1 MSGDP
6 TPGASRATAAAADDA
21 SAPPAPIPGA
31 GDDVSPAPTSTSRED
46 GVPDTATDAPV
57 PGNDP
62 AHNVEDAP
70 NPGNAPAHNPEGATS
85 LHDDD
90 GSAHAATDD
99 VAGHGGDGSA
109 HAATDDVAGHGGDGS
124 ARVAEGGFRRGG
136 GSAAASGTAAAH
148 AARIGAGG
156 ADSASV
162 TASAPPVARSW
173 RYTFSSLKIPN
184 YRLYF
189 TGQSISLVGT
199 WMQMTAQA
207 WLVLTL
213 THSAT
218 ALGLV
223 TALQTLPVLVLGPY
237 GGVIA
242 DRSDKLKLMTILQA
256 FMGVQA
262 LVLGLLTVFHA
273 VHFWEI
279 CLLAMFLGVNNA
291 FENSP
296 RQSFIREMVGMDQL
310 RNAITLNSVTVN
322 AARAVGPGI
331 GGILIAT
338 VGVGVCFLLNAAS
351 FVAVVVSLMLM
362 NRSQLRPSP
371 PTPRAKGQLREGFE
385 YALRT
390 RNIIVPLAMMGLVGL
405 LAYEFQ
411 VSLPVLAQRTF
422 HGGSEV
428 YGFITAS
435 MGVGAVVGGL
445 FTAAR
450 GRTGIRAMVIASTGF
465 GCAIMV
471 CAYAPNLA
479 VVYIAMLFAGWASVS
494 FISIGNSTIQLAAR
508 PEMRGR
514 VISLWQVA
522 FQGTTPI
529 GGPLVG
535 WIIAASDPRTGLAV
549 GGVACLVAAVAG
561 ILYTRPRTKA
571 DDAPRAVRLSGFG
584 ADQDQDR
591 RRQPERKEARSVSNR
606 AGS

>member
-6 TPGASRATAAAADDA
+6 TP
-21 SAPPAPIPGA
+21 APPATPSENRSTDAAETAPGQGGA
-31 GDDVSPAPTSTSRED
+31 SPDAAAVAVE
-46 GVPDTATDAPV
+46 GVP
-57 PGNDP
+57 
-62 AHNVEDAP
+62 
-70 NPGNAPAHNPEGATS
+70 S
-85 LHDDD
+85 S
-90 GSAHAATDD
+90 GS
-99 VAGHGGDGSA
+99 
-109 HAATDDVAGHGGDGS
+109 
-124 ARVAEGGFRRGG
+124 
-136 GSAAASGTAAAH
+136 
-148 AARIGAGG
+148 GG
-156 ADSASV
+156 ADSAEGDGVCTDSRTDTSDRV
-162 TASAPPVARSW
+162 RGPAAGSAGFGAADAEGLADGLAVAAPASLAADPVAAPRSNPASASAPASTPTPAVARSW
-173 RYTFSSLKIPN
+173 RDTFSSLKIPN

-223 TALQTLPVLVLGPY
+223 TALQTLPVLLLGPY

-242 DRSDKLKLMTILQA
+242 DRSDKLKLMTVLQA
-256 FMGVQA
+256 VMGVQA

-273 VHFWEI
+273 VRFWEI
-279 CLLAMFLGVNNA
+279 CLLAVFLGVNNA

-331 GGILIAT
+331 GGILIAS
-338 VGVGVCFLLNAAS
+338 VGVGICFLLNAAS
-351 FVAVVVSLMLM
+351 FVAVVASLLLM

-390 RNIIVPLAMMGLVGL
+390 RNIVVPLAMMALVGL

-450 GRTGIRAMVIASTGF
+450 GRTGIRAMVIASAGF
-465 GCAIMV
+465 GCTILV
-471 CAYAPNLA
+471 CAYAPDLA

-549 GGVACLVAAVAG
+549 GGIACLVAAVGAM
-561 ILYTRPRTKA
+561 LYTRSRRRL
-571 DDAPRAVRLSGFG
+571 DEPRAVKLAGFG
-584 ADQDQDR
+584 ADE
-591 RRQPERKEARSVSNR
+591 RQNRKREEEEDEDRSVGNR
-606 AGS
+606 AGA

>member
-6 TPGASRATAAAADDA
+6 TSTSGASRATAAAADDA
-21 SAPPAPIPGA
+21 SAPPAPIPGV
-31 GDDVSPAPTSTSRED
+31 GDDLDSAPASPEP
-46 GVPDTATDAPV
+46 VPADPATDPSDH
-57 PGNDP
+57 GNDP
-62 AHNVEDAP
+62 AHNAEDP
-70 NPGNAPAHNPEGATS
+70 SSLGDAPAHMVQGALGPGVASSQPATE
-85 LHDDD
+85 DDSAQAE
-90 GSAHAATDD
+90 GSASPATDGASAHGEGSAY
-99 VAGHGGDGSA
+99 VATDGASTHGG
-109 HAATDDVAGHGGDGS
+109 
-124 ARVAEGGFRRGG
+124 EP
-136 GSAAASGTAAAH
+136 
-148 AARIGAGG
+148 
-156 ADSASV
+156 
-162 TASAPPVARSW
+162 ASAVVSDTSGSGGNSSRAVEDERGRGISADAPVARSW

-242 DRSDKLKLMTILQA
+242 DRSNKLKLMTILQA
-256 FMGVQA
+256 VMGVQA

-273 VHFWEI
+273 VNFWEI

-351 FVAVVVSLMLM
+351 FVAVVASLLLM

-371 PTPRAKGQLREGFE
+371 PTPRAKGQLREGFR
-385 YALRT
+385 YARRT
-390 RNIIVPLAMMGLVGL
+390 RDIIVPLAMMGLVGL

-479 VVYIAMLFAGWASVS
+479 VVYIAMLFADWASVS

-549 GGVACLVAAVAG
+549 GGIACFVAAVAAV
-561 ILYTRPRTKA
+561 LYTRPRRMKV
-571 DDAPRAVRLSGFG
+571 DEPRAVKLAGFG
-584 ADQDQDR
+584 SDQRAKQLKQHED
-591 RRQPERKEARSVSNR
+591 RSVSNR

>member
-6 TPGASRATAAAADDA
+6 TPGASRRSATPAAGDA
-21 SAPPAPIPGA
+21 SVPSDLPAPIPGA
-31 GDDVSPAPTSTSRED
+31 DDDPAPAASDGGPDPAARDGLVRAPAPSGQSGSSATSD
-46 GVPDTATDAPV
+46 GLAPTPEIDAIEVSGSAAPV
-57 PGNDP
+57 PDAAFASPVSDMP
-62 AHNVEDAP
+62 AA
-70 NPGNAPAHNPEGATS
+70 
-85 LHDDD
+85 
-90 GSAHAATDD
+90 SA
-99 VAGHGGDGSA
+99 VPSA
-109 HAATDDVAGHGGDGS
+109 
-124 ARVAEGGFRRGG
+124 
-136 GSAAASGTAAAH
+136 SAA
-148 AARIGAGG
+148 R
-156 ADSASV
+156 
-162 TASAPPVARSW
+162 TASAASDEPGAPAVPVASGSRTAFAPFGAGDQRGGSSATGSW
-173 RYTFSSLKIPN
+173 RGTFSSLKIPN

-223 TALQTLPVLVLGPY
+223 TALQTLPVLLLGPY

-242 DRSDKLKLMTILQA
+242 DRSDKLKLMTVLQA
-256 FMGVQA
+256 IMGVQA

-273 VHFWEI
+273 VRFWEI

-331 GGILIAT
+331 GGILIAS
-338 VGVGVCFLLNAAS
+338 VGVGICFLLNAAS
-351 FVAVVVSLMLM
+351 FIAVVTSLLLM

-371 PTPRAKGQLREGFE
+371 PTPRAKGQLREGFN
-385 YALRT
+385 YAVRT
-390 RNIIVPLAMMGLVGL
+390 RNIVVPLAMMALVGL

-411 VSLPVLAQRTF
+411 VSLPVFAQRTF
-422 HGGSEV
+422 HGDSEV
-428 YGFITAS
+428 YGFMTAS

-465 GCAIMV
+465 GCTILV
-471 CAYAPNLA
+471 CAFAPNLA
-479 VVYIAMLFAGWASVS
+479 VVYVAMLFAGWASVS

-522 FQGTTPI
+522 FQGTTPV

-549 GGVACLVAAVAG
+549 GGIACLVAAAG
-561 ILYTRPRTKA
+561 AVLYARP
-571 DDAPRAVRLSGFG
+571 G
-584 ADQDQDR
+584 A
-591 RRQPERKEARSVSNR
+591 KARSLPQPGQEQNPRISSR

>member
-6 TPGASRATAAAADDA
+6 TPGASRSTAAAADDA

-31 GDDVSPAPTSTSRED
+31 GDDLDS
-46 GVPDTATDAPV
+46 
-57 PGNDP
+57 
-62 AHNVEDAP
+62 
-70 NPGNAPAHNPEGATS
+70 APASASPE
-85 LHDDD
+85 DD
-90 GSAHAATDD
+90 SADPATDD
-99 VAGHGGDGSA
+99 DSARADGFAPPATDGASA
-109 HAATDDVAGHGGDGS
+109 HGEGSTYVATDDASTHGGESASATVSDTSGS
-124 ARVAEGGFRRGG
+124 AGNSSRAVEDDRGRG
-136 GSAAASGTAAAH
+136 TSADA
-148 AARIGAGG
+148 
-156 ADSASV
+156 
-162 TASAPPVARSW
+162 PVARSW

-242 DRSDKLKLMTILQA
+242 DRSNKLKLMTVLQA
-256 FMGVQA
+256 IMGVQA

-273 VHFWEI
+273 VNFWEI

-338 VGVGVCFLLNAAS
+338 VGVGVCFLINAAS
-351 FVAVVVSLMLM
+351 FVAVVASLLLM

-371 PTPRAKGQLREGFE
+371 PTPRAKGQLREGFQ
-385 YALRT
+385 YARRT
-390 RNIIVPLAMMGLVGL
+390 RDIIVPLAMMGLVGL

-549 GGVACLVAAVAG
+549 GGIACFVAAVAAV
-561 ILYTRPRTKA
+561 LYTRPRRMKA
-571 DDAPRAVRLSGFG
+571 DEPRAVKLAGFG
-584 ADQDQDR
+584 TDQRAKHSQQSTQD
-591 RRQPERKEARSVSNR
+591 EDRSVSNR

>member
-1 MSGDP
+1 
-6 TPGASRATAAAADDA
+6 
-21 SAPPAPIPGA
+21 
-31 GDDVSPAPTSTSRED
+31 
-46 GVPDTATDAPV
+46 
-57 PGNDP
+57 
-62 AHNVEDAP
+62 
-70 NPGNAPAHNPEGATS
+70 
-85 LHDDD
+85 
-90 GSAHAATDD
+90 
-99 VAGHGGDGSA
+99 
-109 HAATDDVAGHGGDGS
+109 
-124 ARVAEGGFRRGG
+124 
-136 GSAAASGTAAAH
+136 
-148 AARIGAGG
+148 
-156 ADSASV
+156 
-162 TASAPPVARSW
+162 
-173 RYTFSSLKIPN
+173 
-184 YRLYF
+184 
-189 TGQSISLVGT
+189 
-199 WMQMTAQA
+199 MQMTAQA

-223 TALQTLPVLVLGPY
+223 TALQTLPVLLLGPY

-256 FMGVQA
+256 VMGVQA

-279 CLLAMFLGVNNA
+279 CLLAIFLGVNNA

-338 VGVGVCFLLNAAS
+338 AGVGVCFLLNAAS
-351 FVAVVVSLMLM
+351 FVAVVASLLLM
-362 NRSQLRPSP
+362 NRSQLRQSL
-371 PTPRAKGQLREGFE
+371 PTPRAKGQLREGFQ
-385 YALRT
+385 YAVRT
-390 RNIIVPLAMMGLVGL
+390 RNIMVPLAMMGLVGL

-411 VSLPVLAQRTF
+411 VSLPVFAQRTF
-422 HGGSEV
+422 HGDSEV
-428 YGFITAS
+428 YGFMTAS

-450 GRTGIRAMVIASTGF
+450 GRTGIRAMVIASLGF
-465 GCAIMV
+465 GCAILL
-471 CAYAPNLA
+471 CAYAPNLG
-479 VVYIAMLFAGWASVS
+479 VVYIGMLFAGWASVS

-535 WIIAASDPRTGLAV
+535 WIIATSDPRTGLAV
-549 GGVACLVAAVAG
+549 GGVACLVAAVGAV
-561 ILYTRPRTKA
+561 LYMRPRAK
-571 DDAPRAVRLSGFG
+571 DDEPRAVKLSGFG
-584 ADQDQDR
+584 ADQQQEDAEAAR
-591 RRQPERKEARSVSNR
+591 RASDHV
-606 AGS
+606 GS